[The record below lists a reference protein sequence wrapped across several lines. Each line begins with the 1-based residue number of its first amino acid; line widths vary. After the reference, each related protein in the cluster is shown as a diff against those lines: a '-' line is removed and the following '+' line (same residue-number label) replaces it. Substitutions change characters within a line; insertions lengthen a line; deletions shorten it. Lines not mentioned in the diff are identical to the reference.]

1 MKLYKIANVEDK
13 TSLLKSL
20 GVQSGGVNIMASKM
34 QTHLFMIKNLP
45 TPAVNILKQDAL
57 SIGAEL
63 AVPSGVIICE
73 KSHYD
78 CLLIATSKHLEILS
92 RKELAQPF
100 GLKNVAMELKKFLK
114 QTSYKSK
121 IMGILNANDD
131 SFYASSRFSPK
142 IATQKINEMIK
153 EGADIIDIGAVSS
166 RPNAT
171 IVSERE
177 EISRLK
183 DILDTIKEQKLFEK
197 ALFSIDSYT
206 PKVVEYALKSGF
218 SIINDI
224 TGASNDELIKLA
236 MNYNAKICIMHM
248 KGTPQTMQHAP
259 TYDDVMVEV
268 SDFFEERILK
278 CESFGLKRENIIL
291 DVGIGFGKSLEHN
304 ITLIKNMAHFRK
316 FGCEILAGAS
326 RKSIIDKIVSSKIEE
341 RLAGSLAIHLKSLEH
356 GASILRCHD
365 VYEHYQAV
373 KVWEAM
379 R

>member
-1 MKLYKIANVEDK
+1 
-13 TSLLKSL
+13 
-20 GVQSGGVNIMASKM
+20 
-34 QTHLFMIKNLP
+34 
-45 TPAVNILKQDAL
+45 
-57 SIGAEL
+57 
-63 AVPSGVIICE
+63 
-73 KSHYD
+73 
-78 CLLIATSKHLEILS
+78 
-92 RKELAQPF
+92 
-100 GLKNVAMELKKFLK
+100 
-114 QTSYKSK
+114 
-121 IMGILNANDD
+121 
-131 SFYASSRFSPK
+131 
-142 IATQKINEMIK
+142 MIK

-166 RPNAT
+166 RPNAP

-177 EISRLK
+177 EMSRLK
-183 DILDTIKEQKLFEK
+183 DILDTIKEEKLCEK

-224 TGASNDELIKLA
+224 TGASDDELIKLA

-341 RLAGSLAIHLKSLEH
+341 RLAGSLAIHLKALEN

>member
-114 QTSYKSK
+114 QTSYKSR

-166 RPNAT
+166 RPNAP
-171 IVSERE
+171 IVSQRE
-177 EISRLK
+177 EMSRLK
-183 DILDTIKEQKLFEK
+183 DILDTIKEQKLYEK

-316 FGCEILAGAS
+316 FGCEILTGAS
-326 RKSIIDKIVSSKIEE
+326 RKSMIDKIVSSKIEE
-341 RLAGSLAIHLKSLEH
+341 RLAGSLAIHLKALEN

>member
-63 AVPSGVIICE
+63 AIPSGVIICE

-92 RKELAQPF
+92 RKELVQHF
-100 GLKNVAMELKKFLK
+100 GLKNVAIELKKFLK

-142 IATQKINEMIK
+142 NATQKINEMIK

-166 RPNAT
+166 RPNAP
-171 IVSERE
+171 IVSQRE
-177 EISRLK
+177 EMSRLK

-224 TGASNDELIKLA
+224 TGASDDELIKLA

-248 KGTPQTMQHAP
+248 KGTPQTMQNAP

-278 CESFGLKRENIIL
+278 CESFGLKREDIIL

-326 RKSIIDKIVSSKIEE
+326 RKSMIDKIVSSKIEE
-341 RLAGSLAIHLKSLEH
+341 RLAGSLAIHLKALEH